1 MIRLLRIV
9 NLRHRLGI
17 KTQARPPGRRIYES
31 APLKFGLII
40 AMLSLFHFRFIALE
54 EYAIMESYHFTCQGR
69 IVYAADYRD
78 D

>member
-1 MIRLLRIV
+1 M
-9 NLRHRLGI
+9 
-17 KTQARPPGRRIYES
+17 
-31 APLKFGLII
+31 KFGLII
-40 AMLSLFHFRFIALE
+40 AMLSLFHFHFIALE

>member
-17 KTQARPPGRRIYES
+17 KTLPRPGRRIYEYAS
-31 APLKFGLII
+31 MKFGLII

-54 EYAIMESYHFTCQGR
+54 KYAIMESYHFTRQGR